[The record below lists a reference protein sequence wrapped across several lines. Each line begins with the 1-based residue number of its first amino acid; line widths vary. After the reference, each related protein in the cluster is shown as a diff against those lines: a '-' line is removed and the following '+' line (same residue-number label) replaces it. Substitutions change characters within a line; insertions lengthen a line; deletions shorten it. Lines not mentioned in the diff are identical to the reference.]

1 MRDRSS
7 GPILCTLVMALILP
21 SWQATG
27 AEGASSL
34 YLPGLVGDILVAVP
48 PEPGLAVVG
57 SAYVQTGSVGTAVLQ
72 GAVDLDLDLDI
83 ALGIVG
89 ATYSFE
95 TPWIGGIYTV
105 GLAIPFG
112 YADLEAE
119 ILGPGGAP
127 RSVSDDSFN
136 ISDIALTPIQ
146 INWSRGNFSF
156 RFAET
161 IIAPTGAYDVDK
173 AVNLGRNYWGF
184 DTTAASTYFNEDIGT
199 EVSIAP
205 GILFNSRNDDT
216 NYKTGTEFHLD
227 FTANQFLFE
236 SFAIGVRGYFYRQ
249 VTGDSG
255 SGAVL
260 GGFKGEAVGVGP
272 GFIWLPK
279 FAEGKLIV
287 QGKWMTDVHSE
298 NRFDSDY
305 ATLTISWTF

>member
-1 MRDRSS
+1 
-7 GPILCTLVMALILP
+7 MALMLP
-21 SWQATG
+21 SWRATG

-34 YLPGLVGDILVAVP
+34 YLPGVVGDILVALP
-48 PEPGLAVVG
+48 PEPGLTVAG
-57 SAYVQTGSVGTAVLQ
+57 IAYVQAGDAGKAVLQ
-72 GAVDLDLDLDI
+72 GVVDLGIDLDI

-95 TPWIGGIYTV
+95 APWIGGIYTV
-105 GLAIPFG
+105 GLAVPFG

-119 ILGPGGAP
+119 IRGPDGAT
-127 RSVSDDSFN
+127 SSASADSFN
-136 ISDIALTPIQ
+136 ISDISLTPIQ
-146 INWSRGNFSF
+146 LNWSSGNFSF

-161 IIAPTGAYDVDK
+161 IVAPTGAYDVGK

-184 DTTAASTYFNEDIGT
+184 DTTAALTYFNEDIGT

-205 GILFNSRNDDT
+205 GILANTRNGDT
-216 NYKTGTEFHLD
+216 NYKTGAEFHLD

-236 SFAIGVRGYFYRQ
+236 SFAIGIRGYFYRQ

-255 SGAVL
+255 SGAIL
-260 GGFKGEAVGVGP
+260 GDFKGEAVGIGP
-272 GFIWLPK
+272 GFIWLPR

-298 NRFDSDY
+298 KRFDSDY

>member
-1 MRDRSS
+1 M
-7 GPILCTLVMALILP
+7 LVMALMLP
-21 SWQATG
+21 SWRATG

-34 YLPGLVGDILVAVP
+34 YLPGLVGDILVALP
-48 PEPGLAVVG
+48 PEPGLAVAG

-72 GAVDLDLDLDI
+72 GAVNLDLDLDI

-95 TPWIGGIYTV
+95 TPWLGGIYTV
-105 GLAIPFG
+105 GLAVPFG

-119 ILGPGGAP
+119 IQGPGGATS
-127 RSVSDDSFN
+127 SVSADSFN
-136 ISDIALTPIQ
+136 ISDIAFTPIQ
-146 INWSRGNFSF
+146 LNWSSGNFSF

-161 IIAPTGAYDVDK
+161 IIAPTGAYDVNK

-184 DTTAASTYFNEDIGT
+184 DTTAASTYFNADIGT

-205 GILFNSRNDDT
+205 GILANTRNDDT

-227 FTANQFLFE
+227 FMANQFLFE

-298 NRFDSDY
+298 KRFDSDY